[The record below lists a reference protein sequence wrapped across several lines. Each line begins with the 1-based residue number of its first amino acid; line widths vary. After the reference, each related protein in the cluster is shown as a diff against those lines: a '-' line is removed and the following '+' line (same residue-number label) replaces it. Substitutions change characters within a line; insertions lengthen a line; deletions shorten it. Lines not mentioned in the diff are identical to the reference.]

1 MILKSLSTAGNNKI
15 HPPKF
20 LNSAGYT
27 FILVSLQGHAYA
39 QLLACTCTEQT
50 SWHVKD
56 EVRRWISDFLV
67 FVLQQ
72 HEQTP
77 PQWNCREQTC
87 HSTHTRTDRYSYTR
101 SSATSSLS
109 HQSKLQAVTLLRLTQ
124 WQTRAGQQ
132 GGRTFDQHLCGR
144 QLDLRWSLLAAARA
158 HQRPPLNETSHCTQT
173 LDGRLIRKIQF
184 SYIWMRKFN
193 PLLTDVF
200 ATWAQIQIQLHQRTK

>member
-27 FILVSLQGHAYA
+27 FILVSLQGRAYA

-77 PQWNCREQTC
+77 PQCNCRGQTC
-87 HSTHTRTDRYSYTR
+87 HSTHTHGQIDTHAPGHQPQAASHIKANFRLLHYWGSPSGRRGLVSRVDVHL
-101 SSATSSLS
+101 TS
-109 HQSKLQAVTLLRLTQ
+109 T
-124 WQTRAGQQ
+124 
-132 GGRTFDQHLCGR
+132 
-144 QLDLRWSLLAAARA
+144 LAAAS
-158 HQRPPLNETSHCTQT
+158 LTSA
-173 LDGRLIRKIQF
+173 GRSSLQHEHTNAPHWAKQ
-184 SYIWMRKFN
+184 
-193 PLLTDVF
+193 
-200 ATWAQIQIQLHQRTK
+200 ATALKL

>member
-109 HQSKLQAVTLLRLTQ
+109 HQTNFRLLHYWGSPSGRRGLVSRVDVHLTS
-124 WQTRAGQQ
+124 
-132 GGRTFDQHLCGR
+132 TF
-144 QLDLRWSLLAAARA
+144 AAAS
-158 HQRPPLNETSHCTQT
+158 LTSA
-173 LDGRLIRKIQF
+173 GRSSLQHEHTNAPHWAKQ
-184 SYIWMRKFN
+184 
-193 PLLTDVF
+193 
-200 ATWAQIQIQLHQRTK
+200 ATALKL